1 LRIKKRI
8 EATKIIF
15 IAKALTI
22 IIFNIALIVKEAK
35 DLSMIDVLLVKE
47 IKKATN

>member
-1 LRIKKRI
+1 MIKARI

-15 IAKALTI
+15 IVNVLTI
-22 IIFNIALIVKEAK
+22 IIFNIALIVKEMK
-35 DLSMIDVLLVKE
+35 DLNMIDALLVKE